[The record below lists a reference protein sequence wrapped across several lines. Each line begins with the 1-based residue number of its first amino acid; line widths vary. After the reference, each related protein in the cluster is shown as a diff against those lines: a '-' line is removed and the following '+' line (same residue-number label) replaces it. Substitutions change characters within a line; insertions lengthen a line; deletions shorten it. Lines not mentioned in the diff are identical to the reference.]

1 MSKLNVS
8 TQKHI
13 MHTQFPTKVKQA
25 IKVIKSELGVSLIGS
40 FTSLAWEV
48 DVVTPVCKS
57 DVEYDTASNI
67 LNTFLQEHFS
77 KGTLVYID

>member
-1 MSKLNVS
+1 MSKLEVT

-13 MHTQFPTKVKQA
+13 VQHQFPTKVKQA
-25 IKVIKSELGVSLIGS
+25 LRVIKGELGISLLGS
-40 FTSLAWEV
+40 FISLAWEV

-57 DVEYDTASNI
+57 DVEYDTSSNI

>member
-1 MSKLNVS
+1 MSKLDVS

-13 MHTQFPTKVKQA
+13 VHTQFPTKVKQA
-25 IKVIKSELGVSLIGS
+25 LRVIKTELGISLLGS

-48 DVVTPVCKS
+48 DDATPVCKS
-57 DVEYDTASNI
+57 DVEYDTASNT